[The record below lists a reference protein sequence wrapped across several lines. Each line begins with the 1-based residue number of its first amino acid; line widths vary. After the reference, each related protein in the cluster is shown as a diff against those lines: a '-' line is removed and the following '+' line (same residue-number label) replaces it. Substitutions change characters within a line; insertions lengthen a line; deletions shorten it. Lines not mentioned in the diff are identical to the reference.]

1 MRALL
6 DVNIVIALL
15 DPDHAFHER
24 SHDWWEAN
32 AKSGWASCPITE
44 NGVVRIMSHPGYSPG
59 GRFTP
64 GDLISRLQLFAG
76 QTDHEFWPDDISLR
90 DNAIFTTERIH
101 SSRQITDLYLLA
113 LAAKHGGK
121 LATFDQGIPISA
133 ARNAKA
139 ENLSV
144 V

>member
-1 MRALL
+1 VRALL

>member
-1 MRALL
+1 
-6 DVNIVIALL
+6 
-15 DPDHAFHER
+15 
-24 SHDWWEAN
+24 
-32 AKSGWASCPITE
+32 
-44 NGVVRIMSHPGYSPG
+44 MSHPGYSPG
-59 GRFTP
+59 ARFTP
-64 GDLISRLQLFAG
+64 GDLISRLQLFAR

-113 LAAKHGGK
+113 LAAKHSGK
-121 LATFDQGIPISA
+121 LATFDRGIPISA
-133 ARNAKA
+133 ARNAKT